1 MSINKDIV
9 NILKKTFI
17 LPVVG
22 VFFMLSTNA
31 FASEDYNLLGV
42 KNYDQYA
49 LGAPSGC
56 EGASLLQGLQYKGK
70 IPDWDLIKFL
80 KTIPISSS
88 GNPYDGFV
96 GSPFVENSWT
106 YSAIYPIPLVKWGQ
120 AYGDVKDMSGHS
132 LDELLN
138 EVKNNN
144 PIVAWVTIK
153 FQPARW
159 GIWNFGRAVN
169 NNHAVTLDGYDSKK
183 EKLHVSDPISGKY
196 WIDKNTF
203 ESVYNE
209 RNFAVAIY

>member
-1 MSINKDIV
+1 
-9 NILKKTFI
+9 
-17 LPVVG
+17 
-22 VFFMLSTNA
+22 MLSTNA

-80 KTIPISSS
+80 NTIPISSN

-106 YSAIYPIPLVKWGQ
+106 YSAIYPTPLVKWGQ
-120 AYGDVKDMSGHS
+120 AYGDVQDMSGHS

-159 GIWNFGRAVN
+159 GTWDFGRAVN
-169 NNHAVTLDGYDSKK
+169 NNHAVTLDGYDSK
-183 EKLHVSDPISGKY
+183 EGKLHVSDPISGKY

-209 RNFAVAIY
+209 RNFAVVIR

>member
-1 MSINKDIV
+1 MNRNTV
-9 NILKKTFI
+9 TILKKSFI
-17 LPVVG
+17 LPLLGLFFIVG
-22 VFFMLSTNA
+22 TNA
-31 FASEDYNLLGV
+31 FASEDYNLLG
-42 KNYDQYA
+42 NYDQYA

-80 KTIPISSS
+80 KTIPISPN

-106 YSAIYPIPLVKWGQ
+106 YSAIYPVPLVKWGKV
-120 AYGDVKDMSGHS
+120 YGDVQDMSGHS
-132 LDELLN
+132 LDELLE

-159 GIWNFGRAVN
+159 GISDFGKAVN
-169 NNHAVTLDGYDSKK
+169 NNHAVTLDGYDLKNGTV
-183 EKLHVSDPISGKY
+183 HVSDPISGKY
-196 WIDKNTF
+196 WINKNTF
-203 ESVYNE
+203 ESIYNE
-209 RNFAVAIY
+209 RNFAVVIR

>member
-1 MSINKDIV
+1 M
-9 NILKKTFI
+9 
-17 LPVVG
+17 
-22 VFFMLSTNA
+22 
-31 FASEDYNLLGV
+31 

-80 KTIPISSS
+80 KTIPISPN

-96 GSPFVENSWT
+96 GSP
-106 YSAIYPIPLVKWGQ
+106 LVKWGKV
-120 AYGDVKDMSGHS
+120 YGDVQDMSGHS
-132 LDELLN
+132 LDELLE

-159 GIWNFGRAVN
+159 GISDFGKAVN
-169 NNHAVTLDGYDSKK
+169 NNHAVTLDGYDLKNGTV
-183 EKLHVSDPISGKY
+183 HVSDPISGKY
-196 WIDKNTF
+196 WINKNTF
-203 ESVYNE
+203 ESIYNE
-209 RNFAVAIY
+209 RNFAVVIR

>member
-1 MSINKDIV
+1 MKVIIVKKCVSMCKSTVIYIYKMFDDSI
-9 NILKKTFI
+9 
-17 LPVVG
+17 
-22 VFFMLSTNA
+22 
-31 FASEDYNLLGV
+31 DYNLLGV

-56 EGASLLQGLQYKGK
+56 EGASLLQGLQYKGE

-80 KTIPISSS
+80 KTIHLSSS

-120 AYGDVKDMSGHS
+120 AYGDVKNMSGHS

-138 EVKNNN
+138 EMKNNN
-144 PIVAWVTIK
+144 PVVAWITIK
-153 FQPARW
+153 LQPARW

-183 EKLHVSDPISGKY
+183 GKLHVSDPISGKY
-196 WIDKNTF
+196 LIDKNTF

>member
-1 MSINKDIV
+1 
-9 NILKKTFI
+9 
-17 LPVVG
+17 
-22 VFFMLSTNA
+22 MLSTNA

-183 EKLHVSDPISGKY
+183 GKLHVSDPISGKY

-209 RNFAVAIY
+209 RN

>member
-1 MSINKDIV
+1 M
-9 NILKKTFI
+9 
-17 LPVVG
+17 
-22 VFFMLSTNA
+22 
-31 FASEDYNLLGV
+31 

-80 KTIPISSS
+80 KTIPISPN

-106 YSAIYPIPLVKWGQ
+106 YSAIYPVPLVKWGKV
-120 AYGDVKDMSGHS
+120 YGDVQDMSGHS
-132 LDELLN
+132 LDELLE

-159 GIWNFGRAVN
+159 GI
-169 NNHAVTLDGYDSKK
+169 
-183 EKLHVSDPISGKY
+183 
-196 WIDKNTF
+196 
-203 ESVYNE
+203 
-209 RNFAVAIY
+209 